1 MFLPQQH
8 SNGLKQSYSNPLL
21 STSRSRIPDTLLST
35 SRSTTLLQS
44 ELNDLGPSSVLSRL
58 ALLRA
63 DLRLRLA
70 QTTMVTTL
78 STSTRARDTLL
89 NILGSMPL
97 IEELLDM
104 IDLPEATEKPIDET
118 TVLSAVAALV
128 KNPSSSWSPL
138 MHTTLSNSPLIGNRT
153 QEQYMAAV
161 NMSVKARKEARDCLK
176 MARYWKNVS
185 RTLLARSGS
194 GEEVVSPSP
203 SDISDTGIEKP
214 LSTLRQQ
221 NVEALTQRRA
231 SPCSLKWKPVKSPSS
246 SLSEKDYLQS
256 VNEELC
262 QDEQTLVSIDTL
274 FTPNKTLDR
283 PFDNENETAQVS
295 PSIQLAVKKTTPE
308 KSKKYNFLKR
318 EHKLPRSL
326 SRLTKSASGRRISS
340 LPTVSVQAKRNMYET
355 LSSDKGSPTPQIA
368 KKTGQTQRCGKY
380 EDCNLVAIERPMA
393 ASSPSTKGSLSI
405 VVKHGTQ
412 RGQEQKL
419 PLRSVS
425 RPESSRACSR
435 ASATRR

>member
-1 MFLPQQH
+1 MSFPQQR
-8 SNGLKQSYSNPLL
+8 SNRLQQSYSNPLL
-21 STSRSRIPDTLLST
+21 STLHSRIPDTILSV

-44 ELNDLGPSSVLSRL
+44 ELSDLGPSSVLSRL

-63 DLRLRLA
+63 DLKLRLA
-70 QTTMVTTL
+70 QTTIASL
-78 STSTRARDTLL
+78 SSTSTTARDTTL

-104 IDLPEATEKPIDET
+104 LPEQSEQPICET
-118 TVLSAVAALV
+118 TVLSTVAALV
-128 KNPSSSWSPL
+128 KIPSSSWSPL
-138 MHTTLSNSPLIGNRT
+138 MHTMPNSPLVGVRT

-161 NMSVKARKEARDCLK
+161 NMSVKARKEARDYRK
-176 MARYWKNVS
+176 MAKYWKNVS
-185 RTLLARSGS
+185 RALLARSGG
-194 GEEVVSPSP
+194 GEDVVSPSP
-203 SDISDTGIEKP
+203 SDISDTGIEEP
-214 LSTLRQQ
+214 LPTLRQQ

-231 SPCSLKWKPVKSPSS
+231 SPFSSKWKPVKSPSI
-246 SLSEKDYLQS
+246 SLAVQDCLPS
-256 VNEELC
+256 VDEELC
-262 QDEQTLVSIDTL
+262 HDEQTLVNIDTL
-274 FTPNKTLDR
+274 FTPNKGLDR
-283 PFDNENETAQVS
+283 PCENESKTAQVS
-295 PSIQLAVKKTTPE
+295 HTIQAPKTTAE
-308 KSKKYNFLKR
+308 KSKKYSFLKR

-380 EDCNLVAIERPMA
+380 EDCNLVAIERPTA